1 MTIMDNEEKIK
12 AAARDWL
19 LRMSLESPTE
29 QERAQCAAW
38 CAEDSRRAAAYR
50 RFEAIWQDAATFE
63 ELKPFATLPP
73 ARDAWWRRLRA
84 GLVVHPLRGAASASL
99 VAAITGIGFW
109 FLLTPAHY
117 ATGIAEVRDI
127 HLSDGSEVTL
137 GARSSLEVAFRL
149 HERRVALTSGV
160 AFFSVA
166 KNPSR
171 PFIVRVGDKEVRV
184 VGTKFEI
191 RRDPASMQVSVVEGT
206 VEVMQVPERA
216 NETSRE
222 VPRTAR
228 TARLAAIAAQPASA
242 TIPNDAPIPPILLTP
257 ADSPDERILTA
268 GQQVTTPLAGVI
280 PGPQLMPQGEPAAWR
295 HGRLVYV
302 DLPLK
307 DIIADANRYSREPI
321 EIADESV
328 ANLRIS
334 VTYPSD
340 RTEDMVSALSRSL
353 SLKVERRGSGGI
365 VLKARAPGD

>member
-1 MTIMDNEEKIK
+1 MTIMDNQEKIK

-19 LRMSLESPTE
+19 LRLSLGSPTE
-29 QERAQCAAW
+29 DERAQCAAW
-38 CAEDSRRAAAYR
+38 CAEDPRHAAAYR
-50 RFEAIWQDAATFE
+50 RFESIWQDAATLE
-63 ELKPFATLPP
+63 ELRPLAALPP
-73 ARDAWWRRLRA
+73 ARDAGWRRLRA
-84 GLVVHPLRGAASASL
+84 SLVVHPLRWTASMSL
-99 VAAITGIGFW
+99 TMAMAGIGVW
-109 FLLTPAHY
+109 FLVTPAYY
-117 ATGIAEVRDI
+117 ATGVAEVRDI

-191 RRDPASMQVSVVEGT
+191 RRDPTSMQVSVVEGT

-222 VPRTAR
+222 MPR
-228 TARLAAIAAQPASA
+228 TARLAARATQPASA
-242 TIPNDAPIPPILLTP
+242 TIPNGAPIPPTLLTRTQ
-257 ADSPDERILTA
+257 SPEERILTA

-280 PGPQLMPQGEPAAWR
+280 PDPQLMPQGEPAAWR

-302 DLPLK
+302 DMPLR

-340 RTEDMVSALSRSL
+340 RTEDMISALSRSL
-353 SLKVERRGSGGI
+353 SLKVERREAGGI